1 MSNRGYINLSKYTNS
16 TKTVLTLFLL
26 ISIFILPNIS
36 LALDPCSTGI
46 CETRSEVPT
55 LGGDIAYF
63 AGNIIKALLSLL
75 GVIVLIFMVYGGY
88 LWMASGG
95 NEQMVKKSKD
105 ILFNTIIGLIIVIA
119 AFAITDFIM
128 KGITGAVNSSGS
140 ASSESA
146 SCADAGGIWACS
158 LNDGTGSCSEQG
170 PDCSC
175 WCGN

>member
-1 MSNRGYINLSKYTNS
+1 MSYRGYTILGKYMNG
-16 TKTVLTLFLL
+16 TKTVLALFLL
-26 ISIFILPNIS
+26 TSIFVLPNIG

-128 KGITGAVNSSGS
+128 KGIAGAVNSSGS
-140 ASSESA
+140 TAQNE
-146 SCADAGGIWACS
+146 CS
-158 LNDGTGSCSEQG
+158 TKAEGDLCDNGQG
-170 PDCSC
+170 NCMNGVC
-175 WCGN
+175 EHL